1 MTIGPPQPS
10 IEFSPHT
17 SYQSFTC
24 PSKHIFPLFSKS
36 VSKRSRW
43 ECGRSLLCFR
53 TSFRFPSKRRC
64 PSARNGLRIHDMTS
78 ETRTPSQEAKLL
90 DVSWNVEE
98 VRVSHSLV
106 HRPRF
111 PCVHVHVGHNL
122 PEALEERSRSV
133 RNLPDC
139 EVYPVGSTAAWS
151 SRQELLLCL

>member
-24 PSKHIFPLFSKS
+24 PSKHIFPLFSN
-36 VSKRSRW
+36 
-43 ECGRSLLCFR
+43 
-53 TSFRFPSKRRC
+53 FRFPSKRRC

-98 VRVSHSLV
+98 VTTYLKRLKSEAEAFEISQTAKSTPDLPSFSEQAGGNHAFRSSL
-106 HRPRF
+106 
-111 PCVHVHVGHNL
+111 L
-122 PEALEERSRSV
+122 
-133 RNLPDC
+133 
-139 EVYPVGSTAAWS
+139 
-151 SRQELLLCL
+151 